1 MIKTG
6 KIAKIAIICG
16 FLVMLFPSCGKN
28 AVQIKRMQ
36 AMEEGVSNPTTAEE
50 FELAIKKYQDRVA
63 DIEAANAQIG
73 IWYKLLGT
81 RYLDRKMYKLALE
94 AFQKATEYYP
104 TNQNLYY
111 YVGACA
117 GYMAAE
123 SLDFKA
129 TGSYTQRI
137 NYLKLAESAYL
148 QAIKLDGRYTKALYG
163 IGVLYVF
170 ELDRNAEAIPYLEKL
185 LTIDTNH
192 TDGMFALARA
202 YYYTGQFENAVA
214 MYDKIISSTK
224 SDEKRMQAE
233 SNKREVL
240 NAYGKN

>member
-1 MIKTG
+1 MDKT
-6 KIAKIAIICG
+6 KKTAMVIAA
-16 FLVMLFPSCGKN
+16 FALMFSSCGKN

-50 FELAIKKYQDRVA
+50 FEVAIKKYQDRVA

-73 IWYKLLGT
+73 IWYKLLGS

-104 TNQNLYY
+104 ANQNLYY

-117 GYMAAE
+117 GFMAAE
-123 SLDFKA
+123 SLDYNASGTYAK
-129 TGSYTQRI
+129 RI
-137 NYLKLAESAYL
+137 NYLKLSEYL
-148 QAIKLDGRYTKALYG
+148 QALKLDSRYTKALYG

-170 ELDRNAEAIPYLEKL
+170 ELDESSKAIDYLERL
-185 LTIDTNH
+185 LTIDTKH

-202 YYYTGQFENAVA
+202 YYDTAQFDNAVA
-214 MYDKIISSTK
+214 MYDKIIATTK
-224 SDEKRMQAE
+224 SDEKRAQAE
-233 SNKREVL
+233 ANKREVL
-240 NAYGKN
+240 NVGYRKN